1 MEPIYDQTK
10 KHLTIE
16 WMESKKNESPSHRFF
31 SKKPI
36 KLQMH
41 PKLADK
47 LIRAYFKGA
56 MPSWIKRYAETHNFE
71 VKQVK
76 HEGKDGWWI
85 AKWAG
90 FEGNPFSS
98 PTVKGA
104 VRQFSK
110 MIPFVCEDLREKVID
125 NLDIIEQNL
134 SIDPSHF
141 HGFGLYFR
149 PEEINKEGGCLLL
162 EEDVI
167 PERDQEEDED
177 YRNLIEAHG
186 KLADLVW
193 EITNP
198 LSKELEVSD
207 EELVNDIELN
217 EEEDEEV
224 LINKSDEIIIDLE
237 EIKVEVPVLE
247 ETEEI
252 TEEVPLEITAVGETE
267 EITEEIPLEITA
279 VEETEEITK
288 EVPLEI
294 TAVEETEEVPLEITT
309 VEETEEIIEE
319 VPLEITTVEETEE
332 IIEEVSL
339 EITAVEEAEEIME
352 EVLLEITEESG
363 NEIEDS
369 LLEPETDVSEDVSI
383 AALIQ
388 KLVPLKNDDKKAGAI
403 AGQMPLF

>member
-1 MEPIYDQTK
+1 MQPIYDQTK
-10 KHLTIE
+10 KNLTIE
-16 WMESKKNESPSHRFF
+16 WMEPKKSESPSHRFF

-56 MPSWIKRYAETHNFE
+56 MPSWIKHYAETHNFE

-76 HEGKDGWWI
+76 YEGKDGWWI

-90 FEGNPFSS
+90 FEENPFSS

-110 MIPFVCEDLREKVID
+110 MIPFVCEDLRGKVID

-134 SIDPSHF
+134 SIDPNHF
-141 HGFGLYFR
+141 HRYGLYFR
-149 PEEINKEGGCLLL
+149 PEELNKEGGCLLL
-162 EEDVI
+162 EKDVI

-207 EELVNDIELN
+207 EDLVNDIELN
-217 EEEDEEV
+217 EKEHEEV
-224 LINKSDEIIIDLE
+224 LIKESDEIIIDLE
-237 EIKVEVPVLE
+237 EIKVKIPVLE
-247 ETEEI
+247 ETEEVPFEI
-252 TEEVPLEITAVGETE
+252 IVIEEIEEMPLEIVKEAGM
-267 EITEEIPLEITA
+267 EI
-279 VEETEEITK
+279 EET
-288 EVPLEI
+288 L
-294 TAVEETEEVPLEITT
+294 VEPETYLS
-309 VEETEEIIEE
+309 
-319 VPLEITTVEETEE
+319 
-332 IIEEVSL
+332 EEVSK
-339 EITAVEEAEEIME
+339 TAPV
-352 EVLLEITEESG
+352 
-363 NEIEDS
+363 
-369 LLEPETDVSEDVSI
+369 
-383 AALIQ
+383 Q

-403 AGQMPLF
+403 TGQMPLF